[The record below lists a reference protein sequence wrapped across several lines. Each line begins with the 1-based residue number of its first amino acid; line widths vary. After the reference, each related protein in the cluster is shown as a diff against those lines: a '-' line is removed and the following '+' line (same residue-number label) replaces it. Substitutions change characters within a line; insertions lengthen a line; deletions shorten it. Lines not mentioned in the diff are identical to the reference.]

1 MYTLICHKQ
10 AHSNLTDVTDS
21 KLEKLIYLYEVFE
34 QYPEFFQHVF
44 DDYFCCC
51 NESKWSI
58 SKVCC
63 LFILIVVSVANLI
76 VV

>member
-10 AHSNLTDVTDS
+10 AHSNLTDFTDS

-34 QYPEFFQHVF
+34 QYLEFYQHVF
-44 DDYFCCC
+44 DDYFRHC

-58 SKVCC
+58 SKVGC